1 MSVAN
6 AANAT
11 ATNPLLLQLLLPN
24 VVVEWL
30 KFLLRILK
38 SQVQISARTS
48 SILTEI
54 VSGFS
59 QTLQATAR
67 KAP

>member
-1 MSVAN
+1 MSVTN

-11 ATNPLLLQLLLPN
+11 VTNPLLLQLLLLN

-30 KFLLRILK
+30 KFLLRIRK

-59 QTLQATAR
+59 QSLQATVR